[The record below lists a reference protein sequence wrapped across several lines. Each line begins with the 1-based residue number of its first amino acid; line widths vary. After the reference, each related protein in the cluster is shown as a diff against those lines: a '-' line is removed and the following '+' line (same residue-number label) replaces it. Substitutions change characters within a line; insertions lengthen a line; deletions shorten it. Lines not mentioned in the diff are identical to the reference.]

1 MEAKV
6 GGGGAC
12 ALPCGRM
19 KGTGF
24 DWGVVGRRVEVGA
37 CHIPYTLA
45 EIREDMEVGS
55 HLGL

>member
-1 MEAKV
+1 
-6 GGGGAC
+6 
-12 ALPCGRM
+12 M

-37 CHIPYTLA
+37 CCIPYTLA